1 MTGVAAGFADAWAA
15 VAGVEG
21 WMTEGQGRALFEA
34 AATCPP
40 GGRIVE
46 IGSFQGRSTIVL
58 ALGAPASVEIVAV
71 DPHAGNDRGPQ
82 EIEGFAAEAA
92 DDNARF
98 EANLAAA
105 GVRERV
111 THLRMLSDE
120 ALADVAGPIDVLYVD
135 GAHRYAPARADIRQ
149 WGAKVVD
156 GGALLIHDS
165 FSSIGVTLAILRE
178 LVPSARFRYVG
189 RSRSLAVYRAGPAC
203 SRWRSVAAQL
213 AQLPWFALNVAKKLL
228 ISAKLLRRTEWPY

>member
-1 MTGVAAGFADAWAA
+1 VTGVATGFADAWAA

-156 GGALLIHDS
+156 GGTVLIHDS